1 MIRKAT
7 AAATAIALCS
17 ATALEAAPRGTCISS
32 AEMHG
37 MVAYFLPAVL
47 DNVAKNCSAYTPAS
61 GYLRT
66 GLPNL
71 QAQLREGRE
80 AAWPMAKSAFFKLGG
95 QKDARTMAM
104 LSDDALRP
112 MVDDILGSKF
122 SISVDAAKCGE
133 INDIAEALAPL
144 NAPQTVHLL
153 ASILS
158 TVARKDRKMTS
169 CPRGI

>member
-1 MIRKAT
+1 MIGKAT
-7 AAATAIALCS
+7 AAAAAIALCAAS
-17 ATALEAAPRGTCISS
+17 SIQAAPRACVTS

-47 DNVAKNCSAYTPAS
+47 ENVGKNCSAYAPAS
-61 GYLRT
+61 SYLRT

-71 QAQLREGRE
+71 QVQLREGRE

-95 QKDARTMAM
+95 QKDVRTMAS

-112 MVDDILGSKF
+112 LVDDVLGSKF

-133 INDIAEALAPL
+133 INDIAEALGPL
-144 NAPQTVHLL
+144 NAPQTVHLI
-153 ASILS
+153 ATVLS
-158 TVARKDRKMTS
+158 TAARKDNKLSS

>member
-1 MIRKAT
+1 MIGKAT
-7 AAATAIALCS
+7 ATAAAIALCS
-17 ATALEAAPRGTCISS
+17 ASALQAAPRTCVTS

-37 MVAYFLPAVL
+37 MVAYFLPVVL

-61 GYLRT
+61 SYLRA
-66 GLPNL
+66 GLPGL
-71 QAQLREGRE
+71 QVQLREGRE

-95 QKDARTMAM
+95 QKDVRTMAV

-112 MVDDILGSKF
+112 LVDDMLGSKF
-122 SISVDAAKCGE
+122 AIPVDATKCGE

-144 NAPQTVHLL
+144 NAPQTVHLI
-153 ASILS
+153 ATILS
-158 TVARKDRKMTS
+158 TAARKDNKLSS